1 MRESVARL
9 GAGGS
14 RTKHRY
20 EIGCVEGLE
29 IESGVSVRGQSSML
43 CPNVKR
49 INRHHSEFIF

>member
-29 IESGVSVRGQSSML
+29 IESGVSEREGTEFNVVPKCQEDKSS
-43 CPNVKR
+43 
-49 INRHHSEFIF
+49 SQ